1 MRLVRISR
9 PTRGSSQSMTNH
21 NKPLPTEPISPIE
34 VDWPPCIVRLS
45 SGTFAVSGSK
55 WLSVPP
61 DTVFDDLPRYMVVKP
76 RKARAEAPDEPVRK
90 TEWKVRGSTGNEY
103 VVIRTQSDSRQ
114 IFFSCTCPG
123 YGWRGKCKHIDS
135 IKKQIEAK

>member
-1 MRLVRISR
+1 
-9 PTRGSSQSMTNH
+9 MTANN
-21 NKPLPTEPISPIE
+21 NKPSQDPPVSPIE
-34 VDWPPCIVRLS
+34 VDWPPCIVRTL
-45 SGTFAVSGSK
+45 SGTYAVSGSE

-61 DTVFDDLPRYMVVKP
+61 DTVFDDLPRYMV
-76 RKARAEAPDEPVRK
+76 RKKRESPPAAPDEPVCVA
-90 TEWKVRGSTGNEY
+90 EWKVRGSKGDEY
-103 VVIRTQSDSRQ
+103 IVKRNQSDSRQ